1 MKKQALYGICILMAA
16 LCACSQ
22 APAPAESTDIS
33 VSSAVTESTSNDLRM
48 LSSQSAAGCYQME
61 ETEQGRLFSYIDY
74 AQAVQVPLCASPSC
88 AHNGENCTA
97 WTAPETSVTCPVFLT
112 ESSIAFIHTA
122 ENGAQTIQSMPLGGG
137 ERHVLF
143 SAKDN
148 DWIQTLVCA
157 DNHMLYFI
165 VNQVTPGS
173 SELWLYQVSLDGA
186 NAKALRQL
194 PAPMLEF
201 KGIEGRNLIFY
212 VYEWAEVPEGEP
224 TWGSHRVLLWNLDT
238 GEEQE
243 LDAWKSQEG
252 SSGRTT
258 LWNDG
263 KLYWCSYD
271 EPDAIHWKAPNES
284 TGEIAV
290 SWPDEILN
298 AEETTFVLD
307 DIVQGHALFTVWGPW
322 GTDLLKRYA
331 VDLNQPNSTPIEIP
345 LRYVSN
351 ASERPVTIL
360 GKGEGQLLV
369 QFQEQAS
376 FVAQLDA
383 DGSPSKDLQITHQYG
398 LITWENFLAGKPNYR
413 EISAQSAA

>member
-1 MKKQALYGICILMAA
+1 M
-16 LCACSQ
+16 
-22 APAPAESTDIS
+22 
-33 VSSAVTESTSNDLRM
+33 
-48 LSSQSAAGCYQME
+48 
-61 ETEQGRLFSYIDY
+61 
-74 AQAVQVPLCASPSC
+74 
-88 AHNGENCTA
+88 
-97 WTAPETSVTCPVFLT
+97 
-112 ESSIAFIHTA
+112 
-122 ENGAQTIQSMPLGGG
+122 
-137 ERHVLF
+137 
-143 SAKDN
+143 
-148 DWIQTLVCA
+148 
-157 DNHMLYFI
+157 
-165 VNQVTPGS
+165 
-173 SELWLYQVSLDGA
+173 
-186 NAKALRQL
+186 
-194 PAPMLEF
+194 
-201 KGIEGRNLIFY
+201 
-212 VYEWAEVPEGEP
+212 PEGEP

-258 LWNDG
+258 LWHDG

-271 EPDAIHWKAPNES
+271 KPDAIHWKAPNES

-290 SWPDEILN
+290 SWPDEISN

-331 VDLNQPNSTPIEIP
+331 VDLNQPDSTPIEIP

-383 DGSPSKDLQITHQYG
+383 DGSPSKDLQISASVRLNFVGRFSGRKAQLPRNFCAVRG
-398 LITWENFLAGKPNYR
+398 LIRISNIAISSRRFSFQSPHGLRPCGDFFANNRAGEKNPC
-413 EISAQSAA
+413 AVQK